1 MGLES
6 NQSPRSLPG
15 VEWLSFS
22 GAPSEDVLLF
32 ARGVHRCAFAYKR
45 LKDDAWMAD
54 YAHGC
59 LLGEAL
65 AWFDTIDVEIQLD
78 WLKLRPALMDRFIKN
93 SRVKVVRGNGAVLGY
108 VAPPTSGAH
117 GAITAS
123 ADQALVL
130 NVSRALDTRKTV
142 TMIRMVGH
150 TNSPFPFIGIESLK
164 DEYWDLRACEE
175 VGPEGTKF
183 HRRARADTTT
193 LAQVASSNVWLIK
206 KPDNSTEELCM
217 EWTEATDARTPLQA
231 VTSSST
237 TSPKELWMRK
247 VILGGEESVKLILE
261 RF

>member
-1 MGLES
+1 M
-6 NQSPRSLPG
+6 
-15 VEWLSFS
+15 FMTD
-22 GAPSEDVLLF
+22 APDS
-32 ARGVHRCAFAYKR
+32 
-45 LKDDAWMAD
+45 
-54 YAHGC
+54 
-59 LLGEAL
+59 
-65 AWFDTIDVEIQLD
+65 
-78 WLKLRPALMDRFIKN
+78 
-93 SRVKVVRGNGAVLGY
+93 SR
-108 VAPPTSGAH
+108 T
-117 GAITAS
+117 
-123 ADQALVL
+123 Q
-130 NVSRALDTRKTV
+130 
-142 TMIRMVGH
+142 GH

-175 VGPEGTKF
+175 GKYVSAKFNFYGFQGKSVSFSAVGPEGTKF